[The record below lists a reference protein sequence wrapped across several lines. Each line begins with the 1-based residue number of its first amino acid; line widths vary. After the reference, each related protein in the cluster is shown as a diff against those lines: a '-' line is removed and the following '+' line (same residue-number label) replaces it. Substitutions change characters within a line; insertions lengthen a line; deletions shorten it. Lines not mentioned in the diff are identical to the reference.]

1 MAMADNMRAL
11 LAQRR
16 RGHSLPQGLY
26 VGLEAHELDRRAIFE
41 RHWLQAGLV
50 AQIPRPGDYLTF
62 EVSGSSV
69 IILRHDDGGIRAFF
83 NTCRHRG
90 ARLCRDGGG
99 HIPRRLVCPYHQW
112 AYDLNGHLAQAPRMH
127 EEFDRRGIRLAA
139 ARVETVAGLIYVC
152 LTEDAPDFAP
162 FRAALE
168 PMLEPHELIHA
179 RVAHTVTLVERAN
192 WKLVMENARE
202 CYHCRAGHPQLMR
215 SFSDFTAPD
224 VSGRAADWIAAYEAR
239 CQARNL
245 RSGTVTGPWYEI
257 GRYPLTEGAIS
268 YTMDGR
274 PAVAKRLGRVGD
286 GDVGVMW
293 WAVQPNGFNHVAGD
307 YGFFFQA
314 LPTGPLETTVT
325 GTWIVH
331 KDAVEGVDYDPKR
344 LTEVW
349 SATNDQDRALSENN
363 QRGVE
368 SLAYTPGPY
377 SQTSEQLTLRLID
390 WYCGAAERYLSGV
403 SSESDTPAL
412 RSAAINGSS
421 CVR

>member
-1 MAMADNMRAL
+1 MAMAEKMRAL

-16 RGHSLPQGLY
+16 DGFSLPQGLY
-26 VGLEAHELDRRAIFE
+26 LDPEAHEFDRRAIFE
-41 RHWLQAGLV
+41 RHWMQAGLV
-50 AQIPRPGDYLTF
+50 SQIPRPGDYLTF

-69 IILRHDDGGIRAFF
+69 IILRHDDGGIRALF

-90 ARLCRDGGG
+90 ARLCREGSG
-99 HIPRRLVCPYHQW
+99 HVARRLVCPYHQW
-112 AYDLNGHLAQAPRMH
+112 AYDLDGNLAQAPRMH
-127 EEFDRRGIRLAA
+127 EEFDRRGIRLAP
-139 ARVETVAGLIYVC
+139 ARVATVAGVIFVC
-152 LTEDAPDFAP
+152 LSEDAPDFEP

-179 RVAHTVTLVERAN
+179 KVAHTVTLVERAD

-215 SFSDFTAPD
+215 TYSDFTSQD
-224 VSGRAADWIAAYEAR
+224 VAGRAADWIATYEAR
-239 CQARNL
+239 CAARGLN
-245 RSGTVTGPWYEI
+245 SGSVIGPWYEL
-257 GRYPLTEGAIS
+257 GRYPLTEGSVS

-274 PAVAKRLGRVGD
+274 PAVTKRLGRVGD
-286 GDVGVMW
+286 GDVGVLW

-331 KDAVEGVDYDPKR
+331 QDAVAGVDYDLAR
-344 LTEVW
+344 LIEVW
-349 SATNDQDRALSENN
+349 SATNDQDRALAENN

-368 SLAYTPGPY
+368 SLAYSPGPY
-377 SQTSEQLTLRLID
+377 SRTSEQLVLRLID
-390 WYCGAAERYLSGV
+390 WYCAAAERYLIRGA
-403 SSESDTPAL
+403 DAPA
-412 RSAAINGSS
+412 RG
-421 CVR
+421 